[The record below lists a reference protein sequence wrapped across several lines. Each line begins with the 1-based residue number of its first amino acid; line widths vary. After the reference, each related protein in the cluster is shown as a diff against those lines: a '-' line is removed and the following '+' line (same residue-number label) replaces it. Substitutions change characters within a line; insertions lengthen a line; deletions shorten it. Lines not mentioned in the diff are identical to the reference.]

1 MTATRD
7 RRRRPALPESVT
19 RTSRSTATAATTS
32 TSYDLAIRYDPA
44 TDLLRGTAT
53 IRARATQALSSFN
66 LDLVGL
72 TVLSVE
78 VNSAPA
84 AFRREGDELTVVPRR
99 PLRDRSRFRVVVRY
113 EGVPETVGDPV
124 LGGISGF
131 IHTDD
136 GALVVGQPDVAAT
149 WYPVNDHPS
158 DAASYR
164 FDITV
169 PAGLEAVANGVL
181 TDQRTR
187 DGWTTWSWVAREPM
201 ASYLTT
207 ATIGEFDA
215 GRLPRGRDPL
225 LGRARSRPL
234 RPAADAAHR

>member
-1 MTATRD
+1 M
-7 RRRRPALPESVT
+7 
-19 RTSRSTATAATTS
+19 
-32 TSYDLAIRYDPA
+32 
-44 TDLLRGTAT
+44 
-53 IRARATQALSSFN
+53 
-66 LDLVGL
+66 
-72 TVLSVE
+72 
-78 VNSAPA
+78 
-84 AFRREGDELTVVPRR
+84 PRR
-99 PLRDRSRFRVVVRY
+99 AVRDRSNFRVVVRY

-169 PAGLEAVANGVL
+169 PEGLEAVANGVL
-181 TDQRTR
+181 TGERTR

-207 ATIGEFDA
+207 ATIGEFDLDA
-215 GRLPRGRDPL
+215 YREDGIRYWDALDPDL
-225 LGRARSRPL
+225 FEPPLTVHTGEQVLSRT
-234 RPAADAAHR
+234 RPARRTSASRVPSTCRPVGPR